1 MMDISWYGD
10 RWTGIH
16 AIKQIKRQ
24 TPQVAVIVMTAYPEW
39 IEQAQRKGAD
49 RAVSKEVF
57 NDSDQLER
65 LLEEVL
71 RKVRQAH
78 PGIPSRPRSPNAKNR
93 CFA

>member
-1 MMDISWYGD
+1 
-10 RWTGIH
+10 
-16 AIKQIKRQ
+16 
-24 TPQVAVIVMTAYPEW
+24 MTAYPEW